1 MVILSR
7 VWSGSTGKYIGFLGQ
22 PKPFV
27 VPRFDTT
34 EWIAPYDINEV
45 LIANNYHIV
54 SLYL

>member
-45 LIANNYHIV
+45 LIINNHCIV
-54 SLYL
+54 LLY